1 MRLIDD
7 IMNLPEIELRE
18 PRARIAHYYGDTVRK
33 LMLAAAI
40 VILVGA
46 PLYATDLARELPFDI
61 VGALILICFAAFTSP
76 RSRTMMI
83 ANTVAAGVGMVLF
96 ELWALTAYGEVP
108 PAVVAIRQAI
118 AVIFVFAFYFAGKSL
133 RHMNQM
139 RLDEEPATEDT
150 PDRLE
155 RIDEESDELT
165 DYAPPRHRE
174 EAEYKEE

>member
-1 MRLIDD
+1 MRFVDD
-7 IMNLPEIELRE
+7 IIQLSDVE
-18 PRARIAHYYGDTVRK
+18 PSARSTRIAHYYGDTVRK
-33 LMLAAAI
+33 LMLVAAI
-40 VILVGA
+40 AILIGA
-46 PLYATDLARELPFDI
+46 PFYATDLRAELPFDI
-61 VGALILICFAAFTSP
+61 IGALVLICFAAFTSP

-108 PAVVAIRQAI
+108 PIVVAIRQAI
-118 AVIFVFAFYFAGKSL
+118 AVVFVFAFYFAGKSL

-155 RIDEESDELT
+155 RIDEESEELT